1 MSLTN
6 AGFGRRRWRR
16 AFNRLMTALILLAVV
31 VAVTPLILLVIE
43 VIIIGG
49 SQISWGFLTHL
60 PTPPGVPGGGIGP
73 ALQGSFIIVGL
84 ATLIGIPIGVGAG
97 IYFSEWPESKLS
109 LVSSFT
115 NDVLAEFPSITLGI
129 FAYIV
134 IVLVTR
140 TFSAFAGS
148 LALAILMIPIV
159 ARTTEE
165 SLKIVPVSLRE
176 ASYALGIPRWKT
188 VLTVVIGTGKGG
200 LTTGILLSV
209 ARAAG
214 ETAPLLLTV
223 LGSNFFFSGLFQPT
237 AALPLLIYTYALS
250 DIPQWIAQAWGAALI
265 LVAFMLVL
273 NLSVKL
279 LIGRKYAGVR
289 AEI

>member
-1 MSLTN
+1 
-6 AGFGRRRWRR
+6 
-16 AFNRLMTALILLAVV
+16 MTGLILLAVI
-31 VAVTPLILLVIE
+31 VAVTPLILLVSE

-49 SQISWGFLTHL
+49 SQVNFGFLTSL
-60 PTPPGVPGGGIGP
+60 PTPPGIPGGGIAP

-84 ATLIGIPIGVGAG
+84 AALIGLPVGVGAG
-97 IYFSEWPESKLS
+97 IYFSEWPESRLS
-109 LVSSFT
+109 AISSFT
-115 NDVLAEFPSITLGI
+115 NDVLAEFPSIVLGI

-134 IVLVTR
+134 IVLVTKA
-140 TFSAFAGS
+140 FSAFAGAV
-148 LALAILMIPIV
+148 ALAVLMVPIV

-188 VLTVVIGTGKGG
+188 VLRIVIGTGKGG
-200 LTTGILLSV
+200 LTTGILLSI

-237 AALPLLIYTYALS
+237 AAVPLLIYTYALS
-250 DIPQWIAQAWGAALI
+250 SIKSWISQAWGAALI
-265 LVAFMLVL
+265 LVLFMLVL

-279 LIGRKYAGVR
+279 LIGRRYAGVR